1 MCNGLVYPI
10 HRLCPRS
17 FLILMATRARIGIQ
31 LADESV
37 LSAYHHWDG
46 YPSWLGRILKTHYN
60 SKSKASELIDG
71 GDMSVC
77 WNDDHKPEYYGTDC
91 PPSLMTKEEYLDK
104 LRNEE
109 FAYIFRD
116 GEWICYDMHEFE
128 DKDPEI
134 VEIPS
139 GALCA

>member
-37 LSAYHHWDG
+37 LSVYHHWDG
-46 YPSWLGRILKTHYN
+46 YPSWLGRILRTHYN
-60 SKSKASELIDG
+60 SKSKASDLIDG

-77 WNDDHKPEYYGTDC
+77 SNDDHKPEYYGTDC